1 MRSDLEVGKDSPPKL
16 VAEKMSPSA
25 DGNSPVTESKIIAGP
40 ESDGSITQEP
50 ETAAV
55 KAVQHMSN
63 IRWFSVCVGLYSTAF
78 LYGLD
83 ATISAAVQGPVL
95 ASLGDLNLLPWI
107 GTGFMLGSVATISL
121 FGSLYTNVEVKWL
134 YLFSIL
140 TFEVGS
146 AVCGAAPNMSAMAVG
161 RVVAG
166 IGGSGIYLG
175 GVNYISMFVSPAK
188 RPVYTALIGTF
199 WGLGAILG
207 PVIGS
212 AFAQSKATWR
222 WAFYINLVIG
232 AVMAPIY
239 IFWFPRYGAHR
250 HEPILPR
257 IKNLDWLG
265 ALLNVATFSLFVTA
279 CTLSGSSH
287 QWNSATVITL
297 WVMTSVVVLLFAL
310 QQWTTFLTTKED
322 RIFPVWCLKSRSIV
336 LLFVGTA
343 GTSAI
348 LNVDIYYLPLYFQF
362 TAGLDPMEVAV
373 RLLPFVCL
381 IIFATMLSGAMMAKY
396 SLYAAWYTASGII
409 ALIGGVLL
417 ARIDASTPTKD
428 IYGFEVLAGFG
439 CGLTF
444 QAAYA
449 IALVK
454 APVEKASS
462 VLSFINVAQLGG
474 AAISLAMSG
483 CIFHNVG
490 FNIMR
495 DALDGRG
502 YSSTEI
508 HDALAGGYSP
518 IINDSTPEVRAI
530 VSDAI
535 ASTLGKVYILS
546 AVGAAAILVSGLLMR
561 WERVKMG

>member
-1 MRSDLEVGKDSPPKL
+1 
-16 VAEKMSPSA
+16 
-25 DGNSPVTESKIIAGP
+25 
-40 ESDGSITQEP
+40 
-50 ETAAV
+50 
-55 KAVQHMSN
+55 
-63 IRWFSVCVGLYSTAF
+63 
-78 LYGLD
+78 
-83 ATISAAVQGPVL
+83 
-95 ASLGDLNLLPWI
+95 
-107 GTGFMLGSVATISL
+107 
-121 FGSLYTNVEVKWL
+121 
-134 YLFSIL
+134 
-140 TFEVGS
+140 
-146 AVCGAAPNMSAMAVG
+146 
-161 RVVAG
+161 
-166 IGGSGIYLG
+166 
-175 GVNYISMFVSPAK
+175 
-188 RPVYTALIGTF
+188 
-199 WGLGAILG
+199 
-207 PVIGS
+207 
-212 AFAQSKATWR
+212 
-222 WAFYINLVIG
+222 
-232 AVMAPIY
+232 MAPIY
-239 IFWFPRYGAHR
+239 IFWFPCYGAHR

-265 ALLNVATFSLFVTA
+265 AVLNVATFSLFVTA

-297 WVMTSVVVLLFAL
+297 WVMTSVIVLLFAL

-373 RLLPFVCL
+373 QLLPFVCL
-381 IIFATMLSGAMMAKY
+381 IIFATMLSGAMMARY
-396 SLYAAWYTASGII
+396 SLYAGWYTASGII

-502 YSSTEI
+502 YSSIEI